1 MKGKVS
7 TTLSHDMDRVIY
19 ATLARM
25 THGLSPASMFNAYV
39 DWIIHLGFS
48 PGKQAELA
56 SKATSKG
63 QKLLL
68 HVMLNMWNSCKTCIE
83 PLPQDKRFDALEWK
97 RWPFDAIYQ
106 TFLLQQQWWH
116 YATTDVPGVGHHHEN
131 MINFASRQ
139 MLDVVSPS
147 NFLWSN
153 PEVLARTFTTGGLN
167 LLQGFRNWTEDV
179 SRHLAGKPQLDTGH
193 FRPGHEVAVTPGKV
207 VYKNHLIELIQYDA
221 QTPTTY
227 ARPLLMVPSWIMKF
241 YILDLSPHNS
251 MVRYLVNQGYT
262 VFMVSWR
269 NPDAG
274 DRSMGMDDYLMNGV
288 MAAIDAVSRTMPR
301 QPILGVGYCLGG
313 TLLAIAA
320 AWMARQND
328 KRMQALTLLASQVDF
343 TEPGELALFID
354 DSQLAFLDG
363 VMSDQ
368 GYLDGKQMAGAF
380 ALLNQRDLL
389 FSKIVRDY
397 LMGEREPM
405 RDLTAWNADATRMP
419 YRQHSHYLHSL
430 YRHNDFAEG
439 RYLVEGY
446 PVVLGD
452 LELPFFCLGTQR
464 DTVSPWRSVYKIN
477 LLTSSEA
484 TFCLTSGGHNA
495 GVVNPPVED
504 EQRSFQISTRKKG
517 AKYIDPDTWSR
528 TFPSHRGSW
537 WPAWERW
544 LQSQAGQRVKAPQ
557 IKGTLVGGAALK
569 DAPGTYVLV
578 P

>member
-1 MKGKVS
+1 MKVKAS
-7 TTLSHDMDRVIY
+7 STLSHDLDKAIY
-19 ATLARM
+19 ATLARI
-25 THGLSPASMFNAYV
+25 TQGLSPASIFNAYV
-39 DWIIHLGFS
+39 DWVIHLAFS
-48 PGKQAELA
+48 PSKQVELITKA
-56 SKATSKG
+56 SHKT
-63 QKLLL
+63 QKLSA
-68 HVMLNMWNSCKTCIE
+68 HVWMNLWDSCKTCIE
-83 PLPQDKRFDALEWK
+83 PLPQDKRFDAPEWK
-97 RWPFDAIYQ
+97 RWPYDAIYQ
-106 TFLLQQQWWH
+106 AFLLHQQWWH
-116 YATTDVPGVGHHHEN
+116 NATTDVPGVGHHHEN

-147 NFLWSN
+147 NYFWTN
-153 PEVLARTFTTGGLN
+153 PEVLARTYASGGLN
-167 LLQGFRNWTEDV
+167 LIQGLHNWVEDAT
-179 SRHLAGKPQLDTGH
+179 RYAAGKPLLDTEK
-193 FRPGHEVAVTPGKV
+193 FRPGHEVAITPGKV
-207 VYKNHLIELIQYDA
+207 VYKNHLIELIQYNA
-221 QTPTTY
+221 QTETTY
-227 ARPLLMVPSWIMKF
+227 ARPVLMVPSWIMKY

-251 MVRYLVNQGYT
+251 MVRYLVSQGYT

-269 NPDAG
+269 NPDAR

-288 MAAIDAVSRTMPR
+288 MAAIDAVSQIFPR
-301 QPILGVGYCLGG
+301 QQMLGVGYCLGG

-320 AWMARQND
+320 AWMARQDD
-328 KRMQALTLLASQVDF
+328 KRLYALTLLASQVDF

-389 FSKIVRDY
+389 FSRIVRDY
-397 LMGEREPM
+397 LMGEREPV

-419 YRQHSHYLHSL
+419 YKQHSHYLHSL

-439 RYLVEGY
+439 RYLVEGH

-452 LELPFFCLGTQR
+452 LEVPMFCLGTQR

-484 TFCLTSGGHNA
+484 TFCLSSGGHNA
-495 GVVNPPVED
+495 GVVNPPLDD
-504 EQRSFQISTRKKG
+504 EHRSYQISTRKRG

-528 TFPSHRGSW
+528 TFPVHHGSW
-537 WPAWERW
+537 WPAWEQW
-544 LQSQAGQRVKAPQ
+544 LQRHAGQRVKAPR
-557 IKGTLVGGAALK
+557 ITGALIGGAALK
-569 DAPGTYVLV
+569 DAPGAYVLV